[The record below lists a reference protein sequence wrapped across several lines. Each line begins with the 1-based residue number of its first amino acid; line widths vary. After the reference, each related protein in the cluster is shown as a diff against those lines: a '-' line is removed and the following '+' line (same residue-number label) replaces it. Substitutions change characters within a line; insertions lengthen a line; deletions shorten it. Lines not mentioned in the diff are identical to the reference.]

1 MSQSTPSQELTIVQ
15 LYPKDMNIYGDWGN
29 VLTLQKRAQWRGYTV
44 TVVPYHPGG
53 ELPDTIDIIVGG
65 GGQDSG
71 QDVVQADLPRIAPRL
86 KQLADDGT
94 PMLVIWPQLYNYRWP
109 HYPGH
114 WPV

>member
-53 ELPDTIDIIVGG
+53 ELPDTVDIIVGG
-65 GGQDSG
+65 GRLIYR
-71 QDVVQADLPRIAPRL
+71 ALPRALSSLQMTAP
-86 KQLADDGT
+86 QY
-94 PMLVIWPQLYNYRWP
+94 W
-109 HYPGH
+109 
-114 WPV
+114 

>member
-53 ELPDTIDIIVGG
+53 ELRIPLILSLGAVGRIVAKMLCRLIYHALLRALSSL
-65 GGQDSG
+65 QMT
-71 QDVVQADLPRIAPRL
+71 AP
-86 KQLADDGT
+86 
-94 PMLVIWPQLYNYRWP
+94 PCW
-109 HYPGH
+109 
-114 WPV
+114 